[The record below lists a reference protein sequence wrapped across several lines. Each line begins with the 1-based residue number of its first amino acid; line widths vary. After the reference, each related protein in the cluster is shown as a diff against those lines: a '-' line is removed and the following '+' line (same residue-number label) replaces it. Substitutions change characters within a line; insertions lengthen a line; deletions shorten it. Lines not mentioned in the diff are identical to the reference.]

1 MKINEPVPEE
11 AMKAQ
16 AITLPPLCFRWACMF
31 GIMSRSFFLQ
41 TLAFPSLW
49 SIKSVHNILSQNIW
63 GSSPILL
70 SNEWFASSGV
80 ASVLLFMKSSSVD
93 CDTFTPALW
102 RLLLMSLTVVLGSF
116 FTAVTTFLSST
127 ADVFLDLPVRGVSL
141 STPVVSFFLRRFQM
155 VVLAIASVCAM
166 VWLIFHL
173 LSASQLLVFHP

>member
-49 SIKSVHNILSQNIW
+49 SIKPCPRIV
-63 GSSPILL
+63 
-70 SNEWFASSGV
+70 EAR
-80 ASVLLFMKSSSVD
+80 LLFFLLMSGLHLLVYPLYFCSWSLLRTVD

-116 FTAVTTFLSST
+116 FTAVTMFLSST
-127 ADVFLDLPVRGVSL
+127 ADVFLDLPVRGVLL

-155 VVLAIASVCAM
+155 VVLAIASICAM